1 MAPTTADEIAESNVQ
16 PESQPLRSADRPV
29 SVPAV
34 SVPANEEI
42 AKLAYSL
49 WEARGGAGGSA
60 EEDWLT
66 AEAELR
72 QLPA

>member
-1 MAPTTADEIAESNVQ
+1 MAPTMAKEIEESNVQ
-16 PESQPLRSADRPV
+16 PESQALHSAV
-29 SVPAV
+29 QSFSVRAV
-34 SVPANEEI
+34 SIPANEEI

-72 QLPA
+72 QLQA